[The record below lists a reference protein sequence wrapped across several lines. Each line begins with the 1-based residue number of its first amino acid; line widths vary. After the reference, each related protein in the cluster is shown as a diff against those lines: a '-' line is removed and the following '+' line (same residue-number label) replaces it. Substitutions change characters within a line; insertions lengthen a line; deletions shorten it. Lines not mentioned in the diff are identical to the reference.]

1 MEIRS
6 STSRRVRPLRILALV
21 ALAAVVVTGGAVLT
35 AEILDRSS
43 SGPSAPSAQGD
54 GPRVDASATSEP
66 SSDQPTWPSA
76 GTAAIAFGDEDP
88 VVSSSAALPM
98 ASVSKVITALLVLEE
113 RPLAP
118 GEVGGD
124 YWFTQKWQDEYEQYI
139 ARGESALKVPVDGML
154 SQRQLLQG
162 MLIGSACN
170 YADILV
176 ESVWGDHAAFAAA
189 ADDFLADHGIDGIAM
204 VEPTGIDPRNTATP
218 GALVGVGQLAL
229 DNPVISEIVAKRSVD
244 IPGAGHVESTN
255 DLLADSGVVGIKTG
269 TLEGS
274 NLLSAK
280 DISVNG
286 ETIRVF
292 AVVMGQPDDEARF
305 TASRELYREAEG
317 IFAGR

>member
-1 MEIRS
+1 
-6 STSRRVRPLRILALV
+6 
-21 ALAAVVVTGGAVLT
+21 
-35 AEILDRSS
+35 
-43 SGPSAPSAQGD
+43 
-54 GPRVDASATSEP
+54 
-66 SSDQPTWPSA
+66 
-76 GTAAIAFGDEDP
+76 
-88 VVSSSAALPM
+88 M